1 MKTIKDINLSGKRVF
16 IRVDFN
22 VPLDDNQKITDD
34 TRIRFAV
41 PTLKYAIENKAKLII
56 ASHLGRPKGKV
67 VSKMSLAP
75 VAKRLGEYLGKGV
88 KMAPDCIGPDVKAL
102 IFSMSDGDIVLLENL
117 RFHPQEENNDDAF
130 GKELA
135 QLCDIYVNDAFAVSH
150 RANASVASITEYA
163 PVSVAGLLLEKE
175 LEYFQKA
182 MMNPERPLVAIV
194 GGAKVSS
201 KLAALENMIQRVDK
215 LLIGGAMAN
224 TFLKSKGI
232 DVGSS
237 KIEENLVEVAASIV
251 NKACEKGVK
260 LYLPVDAVAADSFD
274 SNAATKIVPVNEIPS
289 GWMILDIGP
298 ATSLL
303 FSEALKDARTIIWN
317 GPLGAFEM
325 DAFSSGTM
333 SMVHC
338 IANSQALTIVGGGDT
353 DSAVHKAGEADKI
366 SFISTGGGA
375 FLELLEGKTLPAVSA
390 LIIAGQKPD
399 NKRA

>member
-1 MKTIKDINLSGKRVF
+1 MKTIRDVDLSGKRVF

-34 TRIRFAV
+34 TRIRFVV
-41 PTLKYAIENKAKLII
+41 PTLKYAIDNKAKLII

-67 VSKMSLAP
+67 APKYSLAP
-75 VAKRLGEYLGKGV
+75 VLKSLGSYLGKEV
-88 KMAPDCIGPDVKAL
+88 KMAPDCIGPEVTAL
-102 IFSMSDGDIVLLENL
+102 VSSMSDGDVLLLENL
-117 RFHPQEENNDDAF
+117 RFHPQEESNDDAF

-150 RANASVASITEYA
+150 RANASVAAITEHA
-163 PVSVAGLLLEKE
+163 PVSVAGFLLEKE
-175 LEYFQKA
+175 LEYFEKA
-182 MMNPERPLVAIV
+182 MMNPERPLVAVI

-201 KLAALENMIQRVDK
+201 KLAALENIIQRVDK

-224 TFLKSKGI
+224 TFLKSRGI
-232 DVGSS
+232 DVGGS
-237 KIEENLVEVAASIV
+237 KIEENLVEVAALIM

-274 SNAATKIVPVNEIPS
+274 PSAVTRIVPVNEIPS
-289 GWMILDIGP
+289 GWMVLDIGP

-303 FSEALKDARTIIWN
+303 FQEALNDARTIIWN

-325 DAFSSGTM
+325 DAFSRGTM
-333 SMVHC
+333 SMVRD

-353 DSAVHKAGEADKI
+353 DLAVHKAGEADKI
-366 SFISTGGGA
+366 TFISTGGGA
-375 FLELLEGKTLPAVSA
+375 FLELLEGRTLPAVSA
-390 LIIAGQKPD
+390 LIKAGQKT
-399 NKRA
+399 